1 MNHSL
6 LDLLIR
12 TGRIRLAVNPGE
24 GGSGDQTPPNDGSN
38 NDPGADHSPNP
49 DDQNHDDDD
58 NGDEN
63 LGANGLKALKAERE
77 NVKMLKAQLA
87 KQAEKLKEY
96 EDANKTEAEK
106 QAERLAELEKTSAAV
121 QKENMQ
127 IRVASAK
134 GLPIDI
140 ASRLQ
145 GATKEEMEAD
155 AENLLK
161 LMGNQSH
168 KPQAD
173 PSQGHSGEAKP
184 HSFYEALMNHYK

>member
-24 GGSGDQTPPNDGSN
+24 GGSGDQTPTNDSST
-38 NDPGADHSPNP
+38 NDPGADPNTNP
-49 DDQNHDDDD
+49 DDQNHDND
-58 NGDEN
+58 DEN

-87 KQAEKLKEY
+87 KQTEKLKEY

-127 IRVASAK
+127 IKVASAK